1 MERFK
6 LRIDLQYFAE
16 EKTEKATPKKRQDTR
31 KKGQVAKSTDVNTAI
46 ILLLVFLFLWMFG
59 GLLGETLFNL
69 LKHTFQTYLLMDMTE
84 ANFAAMFY
92 ELVMEA
98 AIVLL
103 PIMLIALIAGV
114 LASYIQVGVLF
125 APEAIK
131 MKLSKL
137 DPIKGAKRIFSVRAL
152 VELLK
157 SLLKISLAGVV
168 VFIIIW
174 LRLEEVMML
183 SQKSVADGFVL
194 IAELT
199 AILGISVA
207 ILLLILSIPDY
218 LYQKYD
224 HEKQIKMSK
233 KDIKDEHK
241 NMEGDPRIKSKRKQ
255 KQMEMAMQRMM
266 QEVPKADVVITN
278 PTHFA
283 VALRYDEEKADA
295 PFVVAKGVDFMAQK
309 IKGVAAEHKVV
320 TVENRP
326 LARALYHQTD
336 VGDVVPEELF
346 KAVAEVLA
354 YVYRLKNKQIN

>member
-1 MERFK
+1 MN
-6 LRIDLQYFAE
+6 LQFFAD
-16 EKTEKATPKKRQDTR
+16 EKTEKATPKKRQDSR

-46 ILLLVFLFLWMFG
+46 ILLLVFLFLWLFG
-59 GLLGETLFNL
+59 GLLGQTLIDL
-69 LKHTFQTYLLMDMTE
+69 LKHTFQTYLLMEMTE
-84 ANFAAMFY
+84 GNIAAIFQ

-98 AIVLL
+98 AMVLL
-103 PIMLIALIAGV
+103 PIMLIALLAGV
-114 LASYIQVGVLF
+114 AASYIQVGVLF

-137 DPIKGAKRIFSVRAL
+137 DPIKGAKRIFSIRAL

-174 LRLEEVMML
+174 IRLEDVMLL
-183 SQKSVADGFVL
+183 SQKSVADGFYL
-194 IAELT
+194 IAQLT

-207 ILLLILSIPDY
+207 VLLLILSIPDY

-224 HEKQIKMSK
+224 HEKQMKMSK

-266 QEVPKADVVITN
+266 QEVPNADVVITN

-309 IKGVAAEHKVV
+309 IKGVAAEHEVV

-326 LARALYHQTD
+326 LARALYHQTEI
-336 VGDVVPEELF
+336 GDQVPEELF

-354 YVYRLKNKQIN
+354 YVYRLKQKQIN

>member
-1 MERFK
+1 MNR
-6 LRIDLQYFAE
+6 LRLNLQFFAE

-46 ILLLVFLFLWMFG
+46 ILLLVFLFLWLFG

-69 LKHTFQTYLLMDMTE
+69 LKHTFQTYLLMEMTE
-84 ANFAAMFY
+84 ANIAALFW
-92 ELVMEA
+92 ELVMES

-103 PIMLIALIAGV
+103 PIMMIALIAGV
-114 LASYIQVGVLF
+114 AASYIQVGVLF

-131 MKLSKL
+131 MKLSNF
-137 DPIKGAKRIFSVRAL
+137 DPIKGAKRIFSIRAL

-174 LRLEEVMML
+174 MNLENVMIL
-183 SQKSVADGFVL
+183 SQKSVGDGFAF
-194 IAELT
+194 IAQLT

-233 KDIKDEHK
+233 KDVKDEHK

-326 LARALYHQTD
+326 LARALYHQAEI
-336 VGDVVPEELF
+336 GDQVPEELF

-354 YVYRLKNKQIN
+354 YVYRLKDKQIN